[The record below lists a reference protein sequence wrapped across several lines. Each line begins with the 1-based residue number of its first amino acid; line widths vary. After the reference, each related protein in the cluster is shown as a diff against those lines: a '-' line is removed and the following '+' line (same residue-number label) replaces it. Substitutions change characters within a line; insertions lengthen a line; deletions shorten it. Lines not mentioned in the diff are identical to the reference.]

1 MSLENFAIIE
11 STLREGEQ
19 FANAFFTSDQKVEID
34 RRLDAF
40 GVEYL
45 ELTSPAASPQSLD
58 DGAGIAGLVTS
69 LELIER
75 GHSVVLLD
83 RADESRLGGLARI
96 SFGGMFIVDSPE
108 QRRTGIRDSPD
119 SALRDWIEYGELDE
133 SGVWPRRGGGA

>member
-1 MSLENFAIIE
+1 MP
-11 STLREGEQ
+11 STYR
-19 FANAFFTSDQKVEID
+19 ADVI
-34 RRLDAF
+34 
-40 GVEYL
+40 VI
-45 ELTSPAASPQSLD
+45 
-58 DGAGIAGLVTS
+58 GAGIAGLVTS

-133 SGVWPRRGGGA
+133 SEVWPRRWAEAYVGGCRERVYDWLRRQGVGFFPVVHWVERGLQRRGN